1 MPVQFPNKDVSV
13 SCVCMCVYVQVHYV
27 CVLACVLSV
36 CESMSQLGVC
46 QADRSSWVV
55 IFDCWAVEALW
66 ASLFVWC
73 GTGLC
78 FDLHSSGCH
87 HSANITKRDAER
99 QSLSE
104 RDRENTS
111 APDVSLAQPLR
122 DMSSL
127 CVNGY
132 HVWETW
138 RHYQPVTHHLPCLG
152 DHCWE
157 QRPEQWYLSDVKWT
171 LAMDIL
177 FQSHRHI

>member
-1 MPVQFPNKDVSV
+1 MIGERLRL
-13 SCVCMCVYVQVHYV
+13 CERLC
-27 CVLACVLSV
+27 LS
-36 CESMSQLGVC
+36 
-46 QADRSSWVV
+46 A
-55 IFDCWAVEALW
+55 
-66 ASLFVWC
+66 
-73 GTGLC
+73 GLC

-132 HVWETW
+132 HV
-138 RHYQPVTHHLPCLG
+138 
-152 DHCWE
+152 
-157 QRPEQWYLSDVKWT
+157 
-171 LAMDIL
+171 
-177 FQSHRHI
+177 